1 MDGPVR
7 GRDAGRDTH
16 HEPVDGAIVLR
27 ATSPKVASMLIL
39 VAITPLLDLATFLP
53 AVARVG
59 IHQESN
65 PLARE
70 LFLLHGPAGLA
81 ALKIAAIGI
90 MLLALWRVG
99 RRFPSFLLPT
109 AVIVVAVESVGIASN
124 VVFGLLR

>member
-1 MDGPVR
+1 
-7 GRDAGRDTH
+7 
-16 HEPVDGAIVLR
+16 
-27 ATSPKVASMLIL
+27 MLVL

-99 RRFPSFLLPT
+99 RRFPTYVLPT
-109 AVIVVAVESVGIASN
+109 ALIIVAVELVGIASN
-124 VVFGLLR
+124 VIFGLLR